1 MAGRRGNSHSHVPT
15 KQTHMHTYTRVLD
28 KAVRCVA
35 LSWIKSEGKTQNDA
49 SFGPYF
55 LKKNP
60 SVT

>member
-35 LSWIKSEGKTQNDA
+35 LSWIKSEGKALTFLNENDA

-55 LKKNP
+55 
-60 SVT
+60 